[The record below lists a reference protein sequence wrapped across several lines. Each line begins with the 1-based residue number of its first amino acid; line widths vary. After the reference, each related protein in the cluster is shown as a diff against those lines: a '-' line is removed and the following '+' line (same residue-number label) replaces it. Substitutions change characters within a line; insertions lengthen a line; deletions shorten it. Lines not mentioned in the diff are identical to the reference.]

1 MRIRF
6 VDRSRSL
13 QTVAIA
19 ALLAFA
25 PVVPALAQNA
35 DTSARIQRLENEIQT
50 LSRAIFKGET
60 PPPGAFSSGNE
71 AAQANLQNR
80 LDQIETDMR
89 SITGR
94 IEELGYDVNRLKE
107 MEGRIAA
114 LENRAAQQGA
124 VPPAAPSAS
133 GMGMSGYQVTPPQ
146 PQMPPQGS
154 GAMDNYGM
162 TDPNAPAPA
171 HSPTAGQLGAIET
184 TIDSSGVATATPGT
198 PMGDYEAAYA
208 MLRNQDYASAE
219 VAFDRFIKSNPDNAL
234 VPNAMYW
241 LGETYY
247 VRNDFEKAARTFAE
261 AYRKYPK
268 GTKAPDNLLKLAMS
282 LAGLGKTQDSCVAL
296 GQLKKEYPAGSAP
309 VLTRADQEIAR
320 LGCK

>member
-1 MRIRF
+1 M
-6 VDRSRSL
+6 
-13 QTVAIA
+13 AIV
-19 ALLAFA
+19 ALLVFA
-25 PVVPALAQNA
+25 PVVPALAQSS
-35 DTSARIQRLENEIQT
+35 DTAARIERLENEIQT

-94 IEELGYDVNRLKE
+94 IEELGYDINRLKE

-114 LENRAAQQGA
+114 LENRAVQQGA
-124 VPPAAPSAS
+124 VPSATPSASS
-133 GMGMSGYQVTPPQ
+133 GMGMAAYQVTPPQ
-146 PQMPPQGS
+146 LQMQPQGG

-219 VAFDRFIKSNPDNAL
+219 IAFDKFIKDNPDNTL
-234 VPNAMYW
+234 VPNALYW

-268 GTKAPDNLLKLAMS
+268 GAKAPDNLLKLAMS
-282 LAGLGKTQDSCVAL
+282 LAGLGKTQDACVAL

>member
-19 ALLAFA
+19 ALLVFA
-25 PVVPALAQNA
+25 PVVPALAQSS
-35 DTSARIQRLENEIQT
+35 DTAARIERLENEIQT

-94 IEELGYDVNRLKE
+94 IEELGYDINRLKE

-114 LENRAAQQGA
+114 LENRAMQQGSVA
-124 VPPAAPSAS
+124 PATSASS
-133 GMGMSGYQVTPPQ
+133 GMGMGAYQVTPPQ
-146 PQMPPQGS
+146 PQGS

-171 HSPTAGQLGAIET
+171 HSPTAGHLGAIET

-219 VAFDRFIKSNPDNAL
+219 IAFDKFIKDNPDNTLVSNAL
-234 VPNAMYW
+234 YW

-282 LAGLGKTQDSCVAL
+282 LAGLGKTQDACVAL

-309 VLTRADQEIAR
+309 VLTRADQEIVR